1 MIKAVALA
9 LALSF
14 LLWVFF
20 YLPKR
25 LKKGP
30 GARFRY
36 VVFSVF
42 ALAFAFFLLRVFL

>member
-1 MIKAVALA
+1 MVKAVALA

-25 LKKGP
+25 LKNGP
-30 GARFRY
+30 GARFRF

-42 ALAFAFFLLRVFL
+42 ALAFAFILIKAFL